1 MISVVTSF
9 IILLSITGIFVYL
22 YARRS
27 IDSFIN
33 FSLDEVE
40 QVTLSRVEI
49 YFSNSARSRIEWIAQ
64 VLAEKGVAYSMD
76 PGFSEELKEEV
87 QKYLASEM
95 NVINADGI
103 VTASSD
109 SRNIGFD
116 IHNDPNMSEFLCLL
130 DGETD
135 YYVHDFITTIMNGE
149 TLMYRGVAMPTL
161 GGMYLEGVDQETYA
175 IDKESRLGTQV
186 RFDRLG
192 RGGYFLLTDQSGVIV
207 SSTEGIH
214 EGETFIPG
222 SETEELA
229 QSGRIVKEDVFGTE
243 SYIGVRRDGNHLI
256 IAVYPLSEAWG
267 QWTISMIILI
277 VIYSSVFAVIFL
289 VMRRLITGNVVKGV
303 YSLDGSLKR
312 ITAGDLDERA
322 DFRVSVEFD
331 ELSDGINFMVDRL
344 KGLIKEAEERIDAEL
359 ALAAKTQASILPHD
373 FPAFPERDEFELYAA
388 MDPAK
393 EVGGDFYDFFLVDDD
408 HLALVMGDVSGK
420 GIPASMFMVMAK
432 DKIRN
437 SVMKHGMD
445 VSAAVSEVNTE
456 LMKENGAKLFVTVW
470 LGVLTVSTGHMD
482 YVNAGHEYPAISRGG
497 EEFRVDEDVH
507 SAPVAARKKT
517 VFEAGAFE
525 LGFGDILYLYTD
537 GVTEANDPEGK
548 MFGRERMLDAL
559 NKDREAAMKDI
570 DANVRT
576 AVVGFARGA
585 AQFDDTT
592 TLIIKFMGKEIDRIK
607 TDSYILS
614 KP

>member
-9 IILLSITGIFVYL
+9 IILLGVTGIFVYL

-27 IDSFIN
+27 IDSFIH

-49 YFSNSARSRIEWIAQ
+49 YFTSSARSRAEWIAQ
-64 VLAEKGVAYSMD
+64 VLAEKGVAYSKD
-76 PGFSEELKEEV
+76 PKLSEELKEGV
-87 QKYLASEM
+87 QNNVASEM
-95 NVINADGI
+95 DVINSDGI

-135 YYVHDFITTIMNGE
+135 YYVHDFFTTIMNGE
-149 TLMYRGVAMPTL
+149 TLMYRGVAIPIF

-175 IDKESRLGTQV
+175 IDKESKLGTQV
-186 RFDRLG
+186 HFDRLG

-229 QSGRIVKEDVFGTE
+229 QSGRIVKEDVFDTE

-256 IAVYPLSEAWG
+256 IAVYPLSEAWE

-277 VIYSSVFAVIFL
+277 VIYTSVFAAILL

-312 ITAGDLDERA
+312 ITAGDLDEKA

-470 LGVLTVSTGHMD
+470 LGVLTVSSGHMD

-559 NKDREAAMKDI
+559 NKDREAAMEDI

-576 AVVGFARGA
+576 AVAGFARGA